1 MRYLD
6 NYSLLGPVQAYP
18 DIFELFSLDTA
29 SVHMAVAANPDII
42 FNPLSRVE
50 KKKFTRTPI
59 MCGRVN
65 PNIFESDDVA
75 KSYPVFYQ
83 TISRYGDTNKSDFNM
98 LRVDGEIRK
107 ENVMD

>member
-1 MRYLD
+1 
-6 NYSLLGPVQAYP
+6 
-18 DIFELFSLDTA
+18 
-29 SVHMAVAANPDII
+29 
-42 FNPLSRVE
+42 
-50 KKKFTRTPI
+50 

-83 TISRYGDTNKSDFNM
+83 TISRYVDTNKSDFNM
-98 LRVDGEIRK
+98 LRVDGEIQK

>member
-18 DIFELFSLDTA
+18 DIFELFSPDTA

-50 KKKFTRTPI
+50 KKIYKDSDNVWT
-59 MCGRVN
+59 G
-65 PNIFESDDVA
+65 ESE
-75 KSYPVFYQ
+75 YF
-83 TISRYGDTNKSDFNM
+83 R
-98 LRVDGEIRK
+98 IR
-107 ENVMD
+107 